1 MIPAIEMPKVARF
14 CQRGRNGGGVKVFW
28 VPHLCDTLSKILK
41 FFFRGIAPTYAQDN
55 SSSRWESRFSHSC
68 QLWEIQ
74 PPKDPPF
81 PGFSRFCQS
90 LAPNDVTAVADTRAC
105 YTSLERAQKIEQNG
119 TNTIFNFAFLG
130 KPRPPKVGTL
140 KKRHFA
146 PSSKQRRIGYA
157 WRNLTQLTR
166 IILHI
171 VNYYNPKFGLFIF
184 TFLEVVR
191 VQNYK
196 NTQFAKKSVFCN
208 VLASASKKPAMLRK
222 VQLYIAIVYKL
233 DNTHRKNKKNRS
245 SIKRVIRYQSF
256 KNTQLVG
263 CTTFMKL
270 RTLTQRESSSDHIS

>member
-1 MIPAIEMPKVARF
+1 MGKIATVTGIGKTPRTLATALGNITPLWNSTSSIQRHLDLRGQGHRSRSRSLQRKNFGGVFDPLGVIRFRPNLVSTLGMTPAMEMPKVVKIG
-14 CQRGRNGGGVKVFW
+14 QRGRNGGGVKVFW

-90 LAPNDVTAVADTRAC
+90 FAPNDVTAVADTRAC
-105 YTSLERAQKIEQNG
+105 YTSLERAQKIKQNG

-157 WRNLTQLTR
+157 GRNLMQLT
-166 IILHI
+166 
-171 VNYYNPKFGLFIF
+171 
-184 TFLEVVR
+184 
-191 VQNYK
+191 
-196 NTQFAKKSVFCN
+196 
-208 VLASASKKPAMLRK
+208 
-222 VQLYIAIVYKL
+222 
-233 DNTHRKNKKNRS
+233 
-245 SIKRVIRYQSF
+245 
-256 KNTQLVG
+256 
-263 CTTFMKL
+263 
-270 RTLTQRESSSDHIS
+270 